1 MVGSGRL
8 NILSSQQSSTA
19 AILFYTKMEGEL
31 SQKQKEQLGGAADVV
46 QGVEGFY
53 VHVQTTDA
61 SCNWADRAN
70 KAIQENAQLKD
81 RVKELHTTVS
91 DLDERVHYLE
101 RLVDQHNKALY
112 DQSWLLNRLSAK
124 VLAMQEQYRE

>member
-1 MVGSGRL
+1 
-8 NILSSQQSSTA
+8 
-19 AILFYTKMEGEL
+19 
-31 SQKQKEQLGGAADVV
+31 
-46 QGVEGFY
+46 
-53 VHVQTTDA
+53 
-61 SCNWADRAN
+61 
-70 KAIQENAQLKD
+70 LKD
-81 RVKELHTTVS
+81 CVKELHTTVS